1 MESKDDLAANIEQRK
16 KEFFAKVRKMD
27 VEVDQQDSTLR
38 NDQDQI
44 AVETPVNP
52 MSHIVVHANDLRF
65 IKYKQPQ
72 PQPQP

>member
-1 MESKDDLAANIEQRK
+1 
-16 KEFFAKVRKMD
+16 MD